1 MQASLID
8 FDDLPAPPAAD
19 AAEGNPTA
27 TGTHQLQQEDHSSAA
42 GAAAATVD
50 EFNLWGSTA
59 NVGQL
64 TAAVATGSDPFQDL
78 ISPGYGQQQDSQAS
92 QQSAPTQQQEQQVTV
107 MQEHGLQETPSH
119 EQQQHDQQPMKSQSS
134 QAGCLASAQQQPDKH
149 ARQQHGHL
157 QCTASSDVDPSLLPV
172 CERVACLGQLLQQ
185 HGAAQ
190 GEANASIR

>member
-8 FDDLPAPPAAD
+8 FDDLLVPPAAG
-19 AAEGNPTA
+19 AAQGNPTA
-27 TGTHQLQQEDHSSAA
+27 TGTHQLQQEDDSSAA
-42 GAAAATVD
+42 GAAAAAVD
-50 EFNLWGSTA
+50 EFNLWSSTA
-59 NVGQL
+59 NEEQP
-64 TAAVATGSDPFQDL
+64 TAAVATGSDPFQAF
-78 ISPGYGQQQDSQAS
+78 ISPGYSQQHDSQAS

-134 QAGCLASAQQQPDKH
+134 QVPLASAQQQPDKH
-149 ARQQHGHL
+149 ARQQHSNP
-157 QCTASSDVDPSLLPV
+157 QRTVSSDVDPSLLPV